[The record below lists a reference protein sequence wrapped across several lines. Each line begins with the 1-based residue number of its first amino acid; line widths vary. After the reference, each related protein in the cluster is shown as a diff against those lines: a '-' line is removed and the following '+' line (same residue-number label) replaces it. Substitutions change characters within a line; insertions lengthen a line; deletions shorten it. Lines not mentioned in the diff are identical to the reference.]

1 LEAHV
6 KPLFPLFAILAL
18 AAPVLAQGE
27 PDLTGAEPPPHG
39 YWVDRMDLSRVEQD
53 WSQARA
59 GRSVDGRPLTLGGVV
74 YKHGVGTHASSDM
87 LIDLNGSA
95 TRFMAV
101 VGVDDERKG
110 LGSVRFFVDVDKR
123 NAASTPVMRGGD
135 APRTLSVDVSGAKT
149 LHLRVDDGGDG
160 ITNDH
165 ADWGGAVLILKPG
178 AAEQPRMAVP
188 PAEPLPVVGAPPGPK
203 PAIHYPRIVGATP
216 GRSFLFRVPATGK
229 GPLTF
234 AASNLPKGL
243 LLDERTGILTG
254 SLEAPGRTDVEL
266 TVTGP
271 KGSATATLTI
281 VGGTHQL
288 ALTPPMGWNSW
299 NVWGGRVDADKVRAA
314 ADAMVSS
321 GLASHGFQYI
331 NIDDTWEGARG
342 PDGVI
347 RTNDKF
353 KDMKGLAD
361 YVHSK
366 GLKLGIYSSP
376 GPKTC
381 AGYAGS
387 ERHEEQDAKTY
398 GQWGID
404 YLKYDWCS
412 CRSKDLKAP
421 YALMR
426 NALDQSS
433 RDIVY
438 SLCQYGMGDV
448 WTWGDSVGGNCWRTT
463 GDITDTWK
471 SMSGIGFSQDGH
483 EKFAGPGHW
492 NDPDMLVV
500 GDVGWGRPHPTKL
513 TPNEQVTHISLWA
526 LQSAPLLIGCDMSKI
541 DPFTTALLGNDEV
554 LAIDQDA
561 LGKPAGRKS
570 IDGKLEV
577 WARPLSDGT
586 MAVGLFNRDVDPAQ
600 VTARWSDLGLT
611 GPQPVRDLWQ
621 KKDLGTF
628 NDAFKAT
635 VPRHG
640 AVLVKIG
647 TPK

>member
-1 LEAHV
+1 M
-6 KPLFPLFAILAL
+6 KSLFSLLAILAL
-18 AAPVLAQGE
+18 GATALAQREPE
-27 PDLTGAEPPPHG
+27 PDLTGAEPPPNG
-39 YWVDRMDLSRVEQD
+39 YWVDRLDLSRVEQD
-53 WSQARA
+53 WAAARA
-59 GRSVDGRPLTLGGVV
+59 GKSVDNRPLTLGGVV
-74 YKHGVGTHASSDM
+74 YRHGVGTHANSDM

-123 NAASTPVMRGGD
+123 TAVARTPVMRGGD

-149 LHLRVDDGGDG
+149 LRLRVDDGGDG

-165 ADWGGAVLILKPG
+165 ADWAGAVLILKAG
-178 AAEQPRMAVP
+178 ATAQPRMAVP
-188 PAEPLPVVGAPPGPK
+188 PAEPLPPIGAAPGPR
-203 PAIHYPRIVGATP
+203 PAIHYPRITGATP
-216 GRSFLFRVPATGK
+216 GRPFLFRIPATGE

-243 LLDERTGILTG
+243 RLDERTGILTG
-254 SLEAPGRTDVEL
+254 SLEAPGRTEVEL

-271 KGSATATLTI
+271 KGSAKATLTI

-331 NIDDTWEGARG
+331 NIDDTWEGSRG

-353 KDMKGLAD
+353 QDMKALAD

-448 WTWGDSVGGNCWRTT
+448 WTWGASVGGNCWRTT

-483 EKFAGPGHW
+483 EK
-492 NDPDMLVV
+492 
-500 GDVGWGRPHPTKL
+500 
-513 TPNEQVTHISLWA
+513 
-526 LQSAPLLIGCDMSKI
+526 
-541 DPFTTALLGNDEV
+541 
-554 LAIDQDA
+554 
-561 LGKPAGRKS
+561 
-570 IDGKLEV
+570 
-577 WARPLSDGT
+577 
-586 MAVGLFNRDVDPAQ
+586 
-600 VTARWSDLGLT
+600 
-611 GPQPVRDLWQ
+611 
-621 KKDLGTF
+621 
-628 NDAFKAT
+628 
-635 VPRHG
+635 
-640 AVLVKIG
+640 
-647 TPK
+647 